1 MRGRFCSTRVLRVC
15 LGVVAVLVMSGG
27 PAAAAELNVLAAGAV
42 EAVLREMASAFEK
55 ERGIALKIA
64 YAPVG
69 ALRDKIYAGE
79 PADVTI
85 VTPVIIEQLQGKNLV
100 RTETRQDLGS
110 VGGGIAVKKGAP
122 RPAVNTPEELKQ
134 ALLAAEEVY
143 TADPKIATAGQYL
156 LKVADQLGVGEE
168 VRKKLRTV
176 GGGKVSMEAMANA
189 PSDKVIGLTQVS
201 EILSVPAVDL
211 IGPYPGNLQSKTTYT
226 AIILAGTGR
235 PEQAQAFLR
244 FLMSAPV
251 QARFKQ
257 QGYEPP
263 AR

>member
-1 MRGRFCSTRVLRVC
+1 MRERFCPTRAVLMG
-15 LGVVAVLVMSGG
+15 LGLVAVHMISGET
-27 PAAAAELNVLAAGAV
+27 AAADELNVLAAGAV
-42 EAVLREMASAFEK
+42 EAVLREMAPAFQK
-55 ERGIALKIA
+55 ESGNTLKIA

-100 RTETRQDLGS
+100 RPETRQDLGS
-110 VGGGIAVKKGAP
+110 VGGGVAVKKGAP
-122 RPAVNTPEELKQ
+122 RPAVSTPEELKQ

-143 TADPKIATAGQYL
+143 TADPTIATAGQYL

-168 VRKKLRTV
+168 VRKKLKTV
-176 GGGKVSMEAMANA
+176 GGGKVSMEAMAKA

-201 EILSVPAVDL
+201 EILAVPAVDL

-226 AIILAGTGR
+226 AIILARTAHL
-235 PEQAQAFLR
+235 EAAQAFLK

>member
-1 MRGRFCSTRVLRVC
+1 MRGRYCSTC
-15 LGVVAVLVMSGG
+15 AVLVGLGLAAVRVMSGG
-27 PAAAAELNVLAAGAV
+27 AAAAAELNVLAAGAV
-42 EAVLREMASAFEK
+42 EAVLREMAPAFEK
-55 ERGIALKIA
+55 ESGEALKIA

-79 PADVTI
+79 LADVTI
-85 VTPVIIEQLQGKNLV
+85 VTPVIIEQLQGRNLV
-100 RTETRQDLGS
+100 RPETRQDLGS

-122 RPAVNTPEELKQ
+122 RPAVSTPAELKQ

-156 LKVADQLGVGEE
+156 LQVADQLGVGEE

-176 GGGKVSMEAMANA
+176 GGGKVSMEAMAKA

-226 AIILAGTGR
+226 AIILARTAR
-235 PEQAQAFLR
+235 LEQAQAFLK
-244 FLMSAPV
+244 FLRSAPV